1 MKRFLVLIMASVF
14 FVSGMLPAESRA
26 AEEYVLSLNLPIPP
40 IHNRWHFALK
50 QWAEELNKRS
60 NGRIRVEPYFAEAL
74 SKEADAFES
83 VKDGISDMAEF
94 SYDVAV
100 GQFPF
105 HERIFTLIRPSM
117 SLEDPTPWV
126 LEMQNAFP
134 EVRKELDGVKVLFSH
149 ALTVGML
156 IGSKEPIAS
165 LADFKGK
172 KINVLGDYQVANKLR
187 AFGASVVNIPMAD
200 VFMSMQQGVIDATSC
215 DYDLLV
221 SRRLG
226 DVVKHVTLVNTT
238 GLVFAVVM
246 NKDVYDGMP
255 EDLKQVVDSVSG
267 EYGRSLFKTFWE
279 KKQYESLNTWVTDMG
294 GTLHVLSDADYAEAD
309 RLTEPVMREWIDI
322 VTKAGLP
329 GKDIEAKFRE
339 LEKRYAKPWSQSHSV
354 EIAGKK

>member
-1 MKRFLVLIMASVF
+1 
-14 FVSGMLPAESRA
+14 
-26 AEEYVLSLNLPIPP
+26 
-40 IHNRWHFALK
+40 
-50 QWAEELNKRS
+50 
-60 NGRIRVEPYFAEAL
+60 
-74 SKEADAFES
+74 
-83 VKDGISDMAEF
+83 
-94 SYDVAV
+94 
-100 GQFPF
+100 
-105 HERIFTLIRPSM
+105 M

-134 EVRKELDGVKVLFSH
+134 EVQKELDGVKVLFSH
-149 ALTVGML
+149 ALSVGML
-156 IGSKEPIAS
+156 IGSKEPITS

-187 AFGASVVNIPMAD
+187 AFRASVVNIPMAD

-255 EDLKQVVDSVSG
+255 DDLKQVVDSVSG
-267 EYGRSLFKTFWE
+267 EYGRTLFKAFWE
-279 KKQYESLNTWVTDMG
+279 KKQYESLNTWVSDMG

-329 GKDIEAKFRE
+329 GKAIEAKFRE
-339 LEKRYAKPWSQSHSV
+339 LETRYAKPWNQSHSID
-354 EIAGKK
+354 IAGKK

>member
-1 MKRFLVLIMASVF
+1 MRK
-14 FVSGMLPAESRA
+14 FVVSLMTVALFCAGMLPAQGHA

-40 IHNRWHFALK
+40 IHNRWNFALK
-50 QWAEELNKRS
+50 QWTEELNKRS

-83 VKDGISDMAEF
+83 VKTGISDMAEF

-105 HERIFTLIRPSM
+105 HERIFTLVRPSM

-134 EVRKELDGVKVLFSH
+134 QVQEELSGVKVLFSH

-156 IGSKEPIAS
+156 IGSKEPITS
-165 LADFKGK
+165 LDQFKGK
-172 KINVLGDYQVANKLR
+172 KVNVLGDFQVANKLR
-187 AFGASVVNIPMAD
+187 AFGASVVTIPMAD
-200 VFMSMQQGVIDATSC
+200 VFMSMQQGIIDATSC

-226 DVVKHVTLVNTT
+226 DVVKHVTLINTT
-238 GLVFAVVM
+238 GLAFAVVM

-255 EDLKQVVDSVSG
+255 DDLKKVVDSVSG
-267 EYGRSLFKTFWE
+267 EYGRTLFKEFWE
-279 KKQYESLNTWVTDMG
+279 KKQYESLNTWVTQMG
-294 GTLHVLSDADYAEAD
+294 GKLHVLSDADYAKAD
-309 RLTEPVMREWIDI
+309 MLTEPVMQEWVDI

-339 LEKRYAKPWSQSHSV
+339 LEKKYAKPWSASHSV
-354 EIAGKK
+354 EVATKK

>member
-14 FVSGMLPAESRA
+14 FASGMPPAESRA

-50 QWAEELNKRS
+50 QWTEELNKRS
-60 NGRIRVEPYFAEAL
+60 SGRIRVEPYFAEAL

-105 HERIFTLIRPSM
+105 
-117 SLEDPTPWV
+117 
-126 LEMQNAFP
+126 
-134 EVRKELDGVKVLFSH
+134 
-149 ALTVGML
+149 VGML
-156 IGSKEPIAS
+156 IGSKEPITS

-255 EDLKQVVDSVSG
+255 DDLKQIVDSVSG
-267 EYGRSLFKTFWE
+267 EYGRTLFKAFWE
-279 KKQYESLNTWVTDMG
+279 KKQYESLNTWVSDMG

-322 VTKAGLP
+322 VTKTGLP
-329 GKDIEAKFRE
+329 GKAIEAIER
-339 LEKRYAKPWSQSHSV
+339 RMRPGDR
-354 EIAGKK
+354 I

>member
-1 MKRFLVLIMASVF
+1 MKSFLVLIMASVLF
-14 FVSGMLPAESRA
+14 ASGMPPAESRA

-50 QWAEELNKRS
+50 QWTEELNKRS
-60 NGRIRVEPYFAEAL
+60 NGRIRV
-74 SKEADAFES
+74 EADAFES

-134 EVRKELDGVKVLFSH
+134 EVQKELDGVKVLFSH

-156 IGSKEPIAS
+156 IGSKEPITS

-255 EDLKQVVDSVSG
+255 DDLKQVVDSVSG
-267 EYGRSLFKTFWE
+267 EYGRTLFKAFWE
-279 KKQYESLNTWVTDMG
+279 KKQYESLNTWVSDMG

-329 GKDIEAKFRE
+329 GKAIEAKFRE
-339 LEKRYAKPWSQSHSV
+339 LETRYAKPWNQSHSID
-354 EIAGKK
+354 IAGKK